1 MEIVCQHCQTRL
13 TIPDDKIPEGKK
25 ASFLCPKC
33 RKRIHIDTSETA
45 SIDTF
50 EQDVSEEEFEFFGEN
65 AATALIC
72 TGPKGADETL
82 NTTLNNLGYFTT
94 STKVAK
100 KAIASMKYHL
110 FDIIV
115 IFDDFDRNEKGF
127 SRLLDA
133 VSRFDMILRRRT
145 FVMVVSETLRTLDEL
160 AAFRL
165 SVNLVVNK
173 NNLNDIEKI
182 LVRGINENEKF
193 YAVFND
199 ALVSTGKA

>member
-45 SIDTF
+45 AIDDF

-65 AATALIC
+65 ATTALIC
-72 TGPKGADETL
+72 TGPGGADEAL

-94 STKVAK
+94 NTKIAK